1 MLVVLEVKVVLL
13 QEVLHLME
21 LQAFTEVAVLLVKLS
36 QMLEHL
42 GQTARQVEPI
52 MVLTPNAY

>member
-1 MLVVLEVKVVLL
+1 MEVMVVKL

-21 LQAFTEVAVLLVKLS
+21 FEVILDMAVLLVKLS

-42 GQTARQVEPI
+42 GQTVLQAEHI
-52 MVLTPNAY
+52 TVLTLKK